1 MYRINVLI
9 ITYNQE
15 EVIKRSIDSILVQ
28 KEFGLNKIVV
38 SDDCSK
44 DKTWDILNEYKSQYP
59 EVFVLNRNNP
69 NLGIY
74 QNVSKLMSIRDDA
87 DFYLFLAGDDSYCDG
102 FFREIQRVAT
112 ENIIKPEDD
121 AVIYSNW
128 KTVYPDGREVI
139 ADSSRVIKGL
149 SPFSL
154 YIRGKVS
161 RGCVI
166 SKSVIDKFRP
176 LVLDQGLLV
185 AEASNDAQKHYL
197 AKRVLYTPVVSNVY
211 HAGIGVSTQLRK
223 TDYYTKQA
231 ATSTQ
236 FLLDNYATTDKDKYY
251 LTYQIAA
258 AKCRTSF
265 SLRQFFRMFYYYFR
279 GYLPGAGT
287 GLKPL
292 LRSGY
297 LIFKS
302 IGQNKTNEKQ

>member
-15 EVIKRSIDSILVQ
+15 DLISRSVDSILIQ

-59 EVFVLNRNNP
+59 DIFVLNQNNP

-74 QNVSKLMSIRDDA
+74 QNLSKLISIRDDA
-87 DFYLFLAGDDSYCDG
+87 DFYLFLSGDDSYCNG
-102 FFREIQRVAT
+102 FLEEVQRVAT
-112 ENIIKPEDD
+112 ENNIKSEDD

-128 KTVYPDGREVI
+128 KTVFPDGREVI
-139 ADSSRVIKGL
+139 FDSSRVTKGL
-149 SPFSL
+149 NPFSL

-166 SKSVIDKFRP
+166 SKGVIDKFRP
-176 LVLDQGLLV
+176 LVLDQGLML
-185 AEASNDAQKHYL
+185 AEASCDVQKHYL
-197 AKRVLYTPVVSNVY
+197 AKRVLYTPFVSNVY
-211 HAGIGVSTQLRK
+211 NASIGVSTKLSK

-231 ATSTQ
+231 VASTQ
-236 FLLDNYATTDKDKYY
+236 FLLDNYATTDKDKFY
-251 LTYQIAA
+251 LKYQIASN
-258 AKCRTSF
+258 KCKTSF
-265 SLRQFFRMFYYYFR
+265 SLSLFFKMIYFYIR

-287 GLKPL
+287 GVKPL
-292 LRSGY
+292 MIRVKS
-297 LIFKS
+297 IFKS
-302 IGQNKTNEKQ
+302 MMQKNSNN

>member
-1 MYRINVLI
+1 MYKINVLV

-15 EVIKRSIDSILVQ
+15 DVIRRSIDSILIQ

-44 DKTWDILNEYKSQYP
+44 DRTWEILNEYKSQYP
-59 EVFVLNRNNP
+59 ETFVLNQNNP

-74 QNVSKLMSIRDDA
+74 QNIDKLISIRDDA

-102 FFREIQRVAT
+102 FFKEVQRIAT
-112 ENIIKPEDD
+112 ESNIKSEDD

-139 ADSSRVIKGL
+139 YDSSRVTKGL
-149 SPFSL
+149 NPFSL

-176 LVLDQGLLV
+176 LVLDRGLLV
-185 AEASNDAQKHYL
+185 AEVSNDAQKHYL
-197 AKRVLYTPVVSNVY
+197 ARRVLYTPIVSNVY

-223 TDYYTKQA
+223 TNYYTKQA
-231 ATSTQ
+231 DASTQ
-236 FLLDNYATTDKDKYY
+236 FLLDNYASTDKDKFY
-251 LTYQIAA
+251 LKYQMAA
-258 AKCRTSF
+258 TKCRMSF
-265 SLRQFFRMFYYYFR
+265 SLRQFFNMFYYYIR
-279 GYLPGAGT
+279 GYLPESGT
-287 GLKPL
+287 GVKPL
-292 LRSGY
+292 FISIYHILKNLR
-297 LIFKS
+297 
-302 IGQNKTNEKQ
+302 

>member
-1 MYRINVLI
+1 MYKINVLI

-15 EVIKRSIDSILVQ
+15 DVIRRSIDSILVQ
-28 KEFGLNKIVV
+28 KESGLNKIVV

-59 EVFVLNRNNP
+59 EIFVLNRNNP

-74 QNVSKLMSIRDDA
+74 QNVSKLISIRDDA
-87 DFYLFLAGDDSYCDG
+87 DFYLFLSGDDSYCDG
-102 FFREIQRVAT
+102 LFKEIQRVAT
-112 ENIIKPEDD
+112 ENNIKSEDD

-128 KTVYPDGREVI
+128 KTVYPDGREAI
-139 ADSSRVIKGL
+139 ADSSRVTKGL

-197 AKRVLYTPVVSNVY
+197 AKRVLYTPVISNVY
-211 HAGIGVSTQLRK
+211 YAGIGVSTQLRK

-231 ATSTQ
+231 AASTQ
-236 FLLDNYATTDKDKYY
+236 FLLDNYATIDKDKYY

-258 AKCRTSF
+258 AKCMTSF

-287 GLKPL
+287 GVKPL
-292 LRSGY
+292 LRSVY
-297 LIFKS
+297 RIFKS
-302 IGQNKTNEKQ
+302 LGQNKTNEKQ

>member
-15 EVIKRSIDSILVQ
+15 NVIRRSIDSILIQ
-28 KEFGLNKIVV
+28 KDFGLNKIVV

-44 DKTWDILNEYKSQYP
+44 DNTWDILNEYKSQFP
-59 EVFVLNRNNP
+59 DVFVLSQNNP

-74 QNVSKLMSIRDDA
+74 QNMSKLISIKDDA
-87 DFYLFLAGDDSYCDG
+87 DFYFFLSGDDSYCNG
-102 FFREIQRVAT
+102 FLKEIQRVAT
-112 ENIIKPEDD
+112 ENNIKPEDD

-139 ADSSRVIKGL
+139 FDSSRVTKGL

-166 SKSVIDKFRP
+166 SKGVIDKYKP
-176 LVLDQGLLV
+176 LVLDQGLLP
-185 AEASNDAQKHYL
+185 AEASCDVQKHYL
-197 AKRVLYTPVVSNVY
+197 AKRVLYTPFISNVY
-211 HAGIGVSTQLRK
+211 NANIGVSTKLHK

-231 ATSTQ
+231 EISIQ
-236 FLLDNYATTDKDKYY
+236 FLLDNYASTDKDKFY
-251 LTYQIAA
+251 LKYQIAST
-258 AKCRTSF
+258 KCRMSF
-265 SLRQFFRMFYYYFR
+265 SLCLFFKMIYFYIQ

-287 GLKPL
+287 GVKPL
-292 LRSGY
+292 LIRIHS
-297 LIFKS
+297 IFKS
-302 IGQNKTNEKQ
+302 LMQKKSNN

>member
-15 EVIKRSIDSILVQ
+15 DVIRRSIDSILVQ

-44 DKTWDILNEYKSQYP
+44 DKTWDILNEYKNQYP
-59 EVFVLNRNNP
+59 EIFVISRNNP

-74 QNVSKLMSIRDDA
+74 QNVSKLISIRDDA

-102 FFREIQRVAT
+102 LFKEVQCVAT
-112 ENIIKPEDD
+112 ENGIKPEDD

-128 KTVYPDGREVI
+128 KTVYPDGREAI
-139 ADSSRVIKGL
+139 SDSSRVTKEL
-149 SPFSL
+149 NPFSL
-154 YIRGKVS
+154 YIRGKLS

-176 LVLDQGLLV
+176 LELDQGLLV

-197 AKRVLYTPVVSNVY
+197 VKRVLYTPVISNVY

-223 TDYYTKQA
+223 TDYYNKQA
-231 ATSTQ
+231 VASAQ
-236 FLLDNYATTDKDKYY
+236 FLLVNYATTDKDKFY
-251 LTYQIAA
+251 LKYQISA

-265 SLRQFFRMFYYYFR
+265 SLHQFFSMFYYYVR

-287 GLKPL
+287 GVKPL
-292 LRSGY
+292 MRSVY
-297 LIFKS
+297 RIFKS
-302 IGQNKTNEKQ
+302 FKHQ